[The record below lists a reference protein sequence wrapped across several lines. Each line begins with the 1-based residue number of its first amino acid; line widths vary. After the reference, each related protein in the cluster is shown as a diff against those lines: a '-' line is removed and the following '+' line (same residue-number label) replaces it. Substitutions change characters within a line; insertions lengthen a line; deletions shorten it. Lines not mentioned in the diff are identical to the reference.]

1 MTDDTPQTPDQ
12 NPDPETPSGGETPP
26 AGETPSGGENP
37 PAGETSSSGETPP
50 EETPPAGENSSG
62 GETPPEETPSGGE
75 TPPGETPRA
84 EPRRLTRSGSDA
96 VIGGVAGGLGRYF
109 GIDPI
114 LFRIGFVVLTF
125 IGAVGVL
132 AYLILLA
139 FVPSDGGQRPG
150 GTSKAVAVIG
160 AVVLG
165 CALVTFLSPPLF
177 VFGPGLL
184 IVGLVG
190 LAGFLLWRALG
201 GSAGDDPARTIGRIA
216 LAALVAIAI
225 AGAAVGVGLVAA
237 LGGGVV
243 IAILA
248 VVTGLALIGTAF
260 VGGARWLIVPALA
273 LVLPLGIVSAA
284 GIDLD
289 GGVGDR
295 DYRPATV
302 AQVHDHY
309 NLGIGSLIVDLRDVD
324 LPKDQ
329 TTNVSVD
336 VGLGE
341 AVLYVPSDAC
351 VSSNVQIGVG
361 GSDVLDRDN
370 DGVDVDYVDD
380 APAPTGR
387 PKVHIEADVGM
398 GVIEVVREGYVR
410 DQFAHDGDHFFNG
423 RRTPGIRDF
432 DGGTMCA

>member
-1 MTDDTPQTPDQ
+1 
-12 NPDPETPSGGETPP
+12 
-26 AGETPSGGENP
+26 
-37 PAGETSSSGETPP
+37 
-50 EETPPAGENSSG
+50 
-62 GETPPEETPSGGE
+62 
-75 TPPGETPRA
+75 
-84 EPRRLTRSGSDA
+84 
-96 VIGGVAGGLGRYF
+96 
-109 GIDPI
+109 
-114 LFRIGFVVLTF
+114 VLTF

-139 FVPSDGGQRPG
+139 FVPSDGSERTSGA
-150 GTSKAVAVIG
+150 SKALAVAG

-165 CALVTFLSPPLF
+165 CLLVAFLSPPLF

-184 IVGLVG
+184 IIGLIG
-190 LAGFLLWRALG
+190 LAGVLLWRALG
-201 GSAGDDPARTIGRIA
+201 GSVSDDPARTIGRIA
-216 LAALVAIAI
+216 LAALVGVAVL
-225 AGAAVGVGLVAA
+225 GAAVGVGLAAA

-284 GIDLD
+284 GIDLN

-295 DYRPATV
+295 DYRPTTA
-302 AQVHDHY
+302 AQVRDHY
-309 NLGIGSLIVDLRDVD
+309 ELGIGSMIVDLRDVD
-324 LPKDQ
+324 LPKDE
-329 TTNVSVD
+329 TTNLAVD

-370 DGVDVDYVDD
+370 DGVDVTYADD
-380 APAPTGR
+380 APAPAGR
-387 PKVHIEADVGM
+387 PKLHIDADVGL
-398 GVIEVVREGYVR
+398 GVVEVVREGYLR
-410 DQFAHDGDHFFNG
+410 DQFSHDGEEFFNG
-423 RRTPGIRDF
+423 DRVSNGIKDF
-432 DGGTMCA
+432 DGGTKCA

>member
-1 MTDDTPQTPDQ
+1 MANSPPWGDVCHMNDETPPQTPD
-12 NPDPETPSGGETPP
+12 EAPS
-26 AGETPSGGENP
+26 
-37 PAGETSSSGETPP
+37 
-50 EETPPAGENSSG
+50 
-62 GETPPEETPSGGE
+62 
-75 TPPGETPRA
+75 A
-84 EPRRLTRSGSDA
+84 ESRRLTRSGSDS

-114 LFRIGFVVLTF
+114 LFRIGFVVLAF

-139 FVPSDGGQRPG
+139 FVPSDGSERTT
-150 GTSKAVAVIG
+150 GTSKAVAVAG

-165 CALVTFLSPPLF
+165 CLLVTFLSPPLF

-184 IVGLVG
+184 ILGLVG
-190 LAGFLLWRALG
+190 LAGVLLWRALG
-201 GSAGDDPARTIGRIA
+201 GSVGGDPARTVGRIA
-216 LAALVAIAI
+216 LAALIGVAVIG
-225 AGAAVGVGLVAA
+225 AGVGVGLAAA

-248 VVTGLALIGTAF
+248 VVTGFALIGTAF

-284 GIDLD
+284 GIDLN

-295 DYRPATV
+295 NYRPATV
-302 AQVHDHY
+302 AQVNDRY
-309 NLGIGSLIVDLRDVD
+309 ELGIGSLIVDLRDVD

-329 TTNVSVD
+329 TTNLAVD

-341 AVLYVPSDAC
+341 AVLYVPADAC

-361 GSDVLDRDN
+361 GSDVLDRGA
-370 DGVDVDYVDD
+370 DGVDVTYADD
-380 APAPTGR
+380 APAPAGR
-387 PKVHIEADVGM
+387 PKLHIDADVGM
-398 GVIEVVREGYVR
+398 GVVEVVREGYLR
-410 DQFAHDGDHFFNG
+410 DQFTHEFRNG
-423 RRTPGIRDF
+423 QKVANGLKDF
-432 DGGTMCA
+432 DGGTKCA

>member
-1 MTDDTPQTPDQ
+1 MTDETPQNPEPDL
-12 NPDPETPSGGETPP
+12 PPGGEPPP
-26 AGETPSGGENP
+26 AGETPL
-37 PAGETSSSGETPP
+37 
-50 EETPPAGENSSG
+50 
-62 GETPPEETPSGGE
+62 
-75 TPPGETPRA
+75 R

-109 GIDPI
+109 GVDPI
-114 LFRIGFVVLTF
+114 LFRIGFVVLAL

-139 FVPSDGGQRPG
+139 FVPSDGGERPPG
-150 GTSKAVAVIG
+150 GTRKAVAVAG

-165 CALVTFLSPPLF
+165 CVLVTFLSAPRF

-184 IVGLVG
+184 ILG
-190 LAGFLLWRALG
+190 LAGLAGVLLWRALG
-201 GSAGDDPARTIGRIA
+201 GSVTGDPARTIGRIA
-216 LAALVAIAI
+216 LAALIGVAVAV
-225 AGAAVGVGLVAA
+225 AAVGVGLVAA

-260 VGGARWLIVPALA
+260 AGGARWLIVPALV

-284 GIDLD
+284 GIDLH

-295 DYRPATV
+295 DYRPATA
-302 AQVHDHY
+302 AQLRDHY
-309 NLGIGSLIVDLRDVD
+309 DLGIGSLIVDLRDVD
-324 LPKDQ
+324 LPNDR
-329 TTNVSVD
+329 TTNLSLD
-336 VGLGE
+336 VGLGQ

-351 VSSNVQIGVG
+351 VASNVQIGVG

-380 APAPTGR
+380 APAPAGR
-387 PKVHIEADVGM
+387 PKITIDADVGI
-398 GVIEVVREGYVR
+398 GAIEVVREGYVR
-410 DQFAHDGDHFFNG
+410 DQFAHDYAHG
-423 RRTPGIRDF
+423 RRSSPIADF